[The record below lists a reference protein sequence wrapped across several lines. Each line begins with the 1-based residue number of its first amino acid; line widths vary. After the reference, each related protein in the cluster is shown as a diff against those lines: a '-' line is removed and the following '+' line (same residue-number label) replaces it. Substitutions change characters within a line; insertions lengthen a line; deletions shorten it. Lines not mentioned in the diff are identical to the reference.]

1 MIKTLKSELKLRPT
15 YDEMIGMI
23 ESQGDENRPSIE
35 KVIDRR
41 ATFFRN
47 NQFGSQFDNIDFL
60 GLKKQ
65 EEDRARENLRQA
77 QLTNAGINAGTS
89 TGIMDVRASGFQT
102 PAGAYDWEDEDEFMT
117 SAKAR
122 SIRAEMERYL
132 QRQQQAS
139 QSSSSAVRRDLDEGH
154 KQSLPVG
161 VMGEEEDEMPP
172 LESIEQEEEG
182 EEEEMDEDPELIPDE
197 ETKTP
202 TRKLKKKQ

>member
-23 ESQGDENRPSIE
+23 ESQGDETRPSIE

-41 ATFFRN
+41 ATLFRN

-65 EEDRARENLRQA
+65 EEDRARENSRQA
-77 QLTNAGINAGTS
+77 HLTNAGITAGTS

-102 PAGAYDWEDEDEFMT
+102 PAGTYDWEDEDELMT

-132 QRQQQAS
+132 RRQQQAS

-154 KQSLPVG
+154 KQSLSVG

-202 TRKLKKKQ
+202 TRKQKKQ